1 MSEPKKPPITITTHI
16 TMDCGDG
23 RREHR
28 HVQTVYDNS
37 KNAAA
42 RSIGENAA
50 MAILNLY
57 GPLALCDVSDAM
69 QRPLIQLANFFEAPR
84 HEETPGY
91 EPEEFDDDGLD
102 DD

>member
-1 MSEPKKPPITITTHI
+1 MSDSEKPPMVITTHI

-28 HVQTVYDNS
+28 NVQTFYDNP

-50 MAILNLY
+50 MAILNFY

-69 QRPLIQLANFFEAPR
+69 QRPLITLANFFEAPR

-91 EPEEFDDDGLD
+91 EPDEFNDDELD
-102 DD
+102 DE